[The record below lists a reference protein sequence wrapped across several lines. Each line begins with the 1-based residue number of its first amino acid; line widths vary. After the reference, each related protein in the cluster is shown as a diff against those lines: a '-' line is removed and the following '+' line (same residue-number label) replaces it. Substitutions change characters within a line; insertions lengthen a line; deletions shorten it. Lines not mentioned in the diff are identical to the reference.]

1 MLIDN
6 YLHMDFKDY
15 YKILGVE
22 KGASEAELKK
32 AYRKLAVK
40 YHPDKNQGDKAAE
53 EKFKEVSEAYE
64 VLGDPE
70 KRKKY
75 DQLGENWRNYERH
88 GGQPQD
94 FDWGQWGAGGQSYTY
109 QGNPEDIFGGE
120 GGHFSD
126 FFEQIFGQFGGGGG
140 RQQRGGR
147 SRARGQDI
155 SATMEIPLEEAY
167 KGGTKQVTVDGS
179 RLNIKLKPGLYEGQV
194 IRLKGKG
201 TPGRGGE
208 NGDLLISI
216 RLAKH
221 PEFELKGKDVY
232 GDVPVDM
239 YTAVLGGK
247 ITVQALGGPLNMNIP
262 AGTDS
267 GRVFRLKGMGMP
279 DYNNASQP
287 GDLYLTAVIHL
298 PQHLTDKEKEMFA
311 ELARLRKQ

>member
-1 MLIDN
+1 
-6 YLHMDFKDY
+6 MDFKDY
-15 YKILGVE
+15 YKVLGVE
-22 KGASEAELKK
+22 KSASEADIKK

-75 DQLGENWRNYERH
+75 DQLGENYRNYERY
-88 GGQPQD
+88 GGQAQD
-94 FDWGQWGAGGQSYTY
+94 FDWGQWGSGGQSYTY
-109 QGNPEDIFGGE
+109 QGNPEDIFGSE

-126 FFEQIFGQFGGGGG
+126 FFEQLFGQFGGGGG
-140 RQQRGGR
+140 RRQGR
-147 SRARGQDI
+147 ARSSRGQDLTA
-155 SATMEIPLEEAY
+155 SMEVPLEDAY
-167 KGGTKQVTVDGS
+167 KGGTRQIVVNGS
-179 RLNIKLKPGLYEGQV
+179 RLNIKLNPGLYEGQV

-201 TPGRGGE
+201 APGRSGE

-216 RLAKH
+216 KLASH
-221 PEFELKGKDVY
+221 PGFELKGKDIY
-232 GDVPVDM
+232 GDIDVDL
-239 YTAVLGGK
+239 YTAVMGGK
-247 ITVQALGGPLNMNIP
+247 ITVQGLGGPLNMNIP
-262 AGTDS
+262 AETDS

-287 GDLYLTAVIHL
+287 GDLYLTATVHI
-298 PQHLTDKEKEMFA
+298 PQHLTDKEKELFM